1 MRAVPKIPA
10 QAGIVVVPKPHHK
23 EQPVVAR
30 PARASGGVANSRD
43 GSPELSI
50 IDKYIDDH
58 R

>member
-1 MRAVPKIPA
+1 MRAVPKIL
-10 QAGIVVVPKPHHK
+10 GITVVPKPHHK

-30 PARASGGVANSRD
+30 PARASGGVANRRD